1 MYTLNV
7 FLSMQKFSNTGVGNQ
22 GVIKTFTILDSA
34 NNQTSLSPNLSVNHH
49 GHREREINDFPGTN
63 LHFEDGQ
70 QYLAYHH
77 RRILRRLLRCLQ
89 MEVGSANQQS
99 AKSSYRSS

>member
-7 FLSMQKFSNTGVGNQ
+7 FLSMHKFSNTGVGNQ

-49 GHREREINDFPGTN
+49 GHREERSTIFPGQT
-63 LHFEDGQ
+63 F
-70 QYLAYHH
+70 
-77 RRILRRLLRCLQ
+77 ILRMVNNIWRTTTG
-89 MEVGSANQQS
+89 GSFLVFS
-99 AKSSYRSS
+99 AAFKWK